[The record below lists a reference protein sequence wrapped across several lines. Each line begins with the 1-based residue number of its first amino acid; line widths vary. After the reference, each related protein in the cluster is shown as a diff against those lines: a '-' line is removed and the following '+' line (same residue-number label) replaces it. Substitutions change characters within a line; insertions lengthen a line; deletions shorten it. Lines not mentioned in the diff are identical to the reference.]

1 LLKEITLRFQ
11 GLQSNKKGLECK
23 IPLISRKYIQSC
35 ASMENAL
42 VRELQVGRTKHE
54 NKYRNPIA

>member
-1 LLKEITLRFQ
+1 
-11 GLQSNKKGLECK
+11 
-23 IPLISRKYIQSC
+23 
-35 ASMENAL
+35 MENAL